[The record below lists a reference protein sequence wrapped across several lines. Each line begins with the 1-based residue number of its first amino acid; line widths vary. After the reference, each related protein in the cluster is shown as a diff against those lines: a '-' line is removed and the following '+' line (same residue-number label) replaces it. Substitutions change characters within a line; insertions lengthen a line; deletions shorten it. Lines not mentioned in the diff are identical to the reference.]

1 MFEGARPEAAPP
13 KMAEHIAAQIRGR
26 IVRREVAGGEFLPVE
41 SELCEIFGTSRPT
54 MREAFRIL
62 EAEGLIRI
70 RRGGRH
76 GPQVLAPDAS
86 TTARSLGLLLQYH
99 DVDLGEV
106 YDAFLEMVPIAAG
119 QLAMR
124 HLESDV
130 DSLRAQRQRC
140 MDAIGD
146 AARFLDEAT
155 AFNLLI
161 VELAGDRVQALL
173 CRLLAE
179 VVSAH
184 RRAMTAY
191 FEAKPNVRAKRTKEV
206 LDSTEAV
213 IEMITAG
220 DGGVVDYLR
229 AALGSVQQKALGVRL
244 DDPIQII

>member
-1 MFEGARPEAAPP
+1 
-13 KMAEHIAAQIRGR
+13 MAEHIAAQIRGR
-26 IVRREVAGGEFLPVE
+26 IVRREIAGGEFLPVE
-41 SELCEIFGTSRPT
+41 SELCDIFGTSRPT

-70 RRGGRH
+70 RQGGRN
-76 GPQVLAPDAS
+76 GPQVLVPDAS
-86 TTARSLGLLLQYH
+86 VTARSLGLLLQYH

-106 YDAFLEMVPIAAG
+106 YDAFLEMIPVAAG
-119 QLAMR
+119 RLAQRQLG
-124 HLESDV
+124 SDV
-130 DSLRAQRQRC
+130 ENLRAQRLRC
-140 MDAIGD
+140 SEAIGD

-155 AFNLLI
+155 AFNILI

-184 RRAMTAY
+184 RRAMSAY
-191 FEAKPNVRAKRTKEV
+191 FEAKPKVRAQRSKEV

-213 IEMITAG
+213 IEMIADG
-220 DGGVVDYLR
+220 DMGVVDYLR

-244 DDPIQII
+244 DDPIQIV